1 MSKEIEKIVQGGTMT
16 TTDAIYD
23 FNLGETQED
32 INAKISSF
40 TNSGNAAIEEFRRE
54 LERVLIEINGK
65 TYSTTGIE
73 YDTYPTKD
81 SVKLV
86 RSNGIYQ
93 YIVNNTLEYNCSR
106 NNNNS
111 KYSLDEAIGVIPEDF
126 RVPGIRIS
134 FINKISGKYVIYQNV
149 SKDYSAAVTDWELI
163 TNDVFTFTVVW
174 NTDVEN
180 TRIQI
185 PINKRNIGFVLSYVN
200 TSNNK
205 PIVEQYIGNL
215 FTDAEWAKDDNW
227 VPVNKRYIKDSLDS
241 DSTEYAL
248 TANQGRV
255 LKELI
260 DEGYKYFGIATPAT
274 TPEQPKVKGYYIA
287 YTVGEYINFS
297 TSEGTNVTI
306 TEPTIKFIYC
316 NNPER
321 NVWNSVEIP
330 VVMQSTFNELK
341 RTVDNIESIKTRVL
355 TEEEYSNLASSGG
368 LEADRFYFTHEEE

>member
-1 MSKEIEKIVQGGTMT
+1 MSKEIEQIVQSGTMT
-16 TTDAIYD
+16 TTDTVYD

-40 TNSGNAAIEEFRRE
+40 TNGGLEAIKQLRKE
-54 LERVLIEINGK
+54 LERVLIEINSK
-65 TYSTTGIE
+65 NYSLTGAE
-73 YDTYPTKD
+73 YDTYPTKG
-81 SVKLV
+81 SGKLV

-134 FINKISGKYVIYQNV
+134 FISKISGKYVIYQNV
-149 SKDYSAAVTDWELI
+149 SKDYSSAVTDWELI
-163 TNDVFTFTVVW
+163 TNDVFTPNVTW
-174 NTDVEN
+174 NTDVEK

-200 TSNNK
+200 TTNNK
-205 PIVEQYIGNL
+205 PIVEQYISNIY
-215 FTDAEWAKDDNW
+215 TDTEWAKDDNW

-241 DSTEYAL
+241 DSIEYAL

-274 TPEQPKVKGYYIA
+274 VPEQPKVKGYYIA
-287 YTVGEYINFS
+287 YTVGEYIHFS
-297 TSEGTNVTI
+297 TSDGTNVSI
-306 TEPTIKFIYC
+306 PQPTIKFIYC
-316 NNPER
+316 SNPNR
-321 NVWNSVEIP
+321 NVWQSTEIP

-341 RTVDNIESIKTRVL
+341 RSVDNIESIKTSVL
-355 TEEEYSNLASSGG
+355 TEEEYSTLASSGK
-368 LEADRFYFTHEEE
+368 LEADKFYFTHEEE